1 MMAVEYFTFPGN
13 GEAVRAVF
21 NGVATIS
28 GSTMM
33 GGAMQAAALFGFL
46 VTLAVAVFKLD
57 LKDNFSYLFVVL
69 FCWMGMMVPKT
80 TVLITESGGYG
91 YTGRQYTVGNVP
103 VGLAYMGYFV
113 SSFGQSITR
122 KAEQVNHLPDDLN
135 YSRTGML
142 FGTRLMENI
151 REARIPDAQLTQDWA
166 LFMYQCSFFDMNLY
180 HFYNVQDLAQSA
192 DILAT
197 LTHTN
202 QALFTNVS
210 QIASRRGNMLQYN
223 GKSKTMT
230 CNEAA
235 KELKDRTR
243 FYSKNYLPGYIADR
257 VFAGLGTNSA
267 GINRVNALV
276 TLGNSSFQYLLDN
289 ARFDTLKNIEQA
301 AMVEV
306 IRQAGIINGQRNR
319 NPAAVQQAFA
329 QVQARNQYIAAQKTS
344 SSMASWNLPLI
355 RSAAEA
361 ILIGL
366 FPFVMILAML
376 GGIMAFRLL
385 SFYMMSMLWIQLWA
399 PVASI
404 INMIMTMN
412 AKRLFS
418 VEAANGVITPGTGD
432 TLLMAAADA
441 QAAAGAAM
449 WLIPVIAGALAMG
462 GRSLMNGMMGM
473 TSSAKSTGEA
483 AGSQVGSGNYS
494 AGNMNYNNSNA
505 NKHSLNPVYTDPQ
518 MMTAQS
524 AAGTSWRNMA
534 TGDSRAQMRNSSF
547 GVSSQS
553 QISQS
558 ESYSKAADRAET
570 SAQQWQASFRESVSQ
585 GNANRLAFATNY
597 GMDRSASEGYGM
609 GLDAAESRKLSY
621 VIDQGKKIAQKF
633 GVTNTSAV
641 ISAIAAGLG
650 ISGNTG
656 SSTKAQNIKNALG
669 AKGNLGWSGKS
680 QNTDQMVAEIGESIE
695 AGKRQG
701 ISFDSNFTDKVSQ
714 SEAYKVALN
723 SGNSL
728 AQTAEANFSKAREA
742 SHMASESYQKAQS
755 YREMAAQTYG
765 NGITIA
771 QDNTNALVQDNPELT
786 MSELNAG
793 QGGTYNAAIRA
804 GVNSQDR
811 LKAAAENSGW
821 KPNDLSPED
830 RPQNNTQA
838 AYKHFSDKVSSGAGA
853 AFGDV
858 QTQAHQAGI
867 IPDGISA
874 AINARGENLKQE
886 YANKSD
892 KVEGDINQG
901 RNSHRQEV
909 GRLATHAKNAQDQTN
924 GVTMR
929 INTHAL
935 PWNSFGERYD
945 NAMKDVR
952 EGKGYIGSGS
962 DQAAAHLGNPAL
974 ASEFDLPIPQRPGNS
989 KSSGSAVFRP
999 KE

>member
-1 MMAVEYFTFPGN
+1 MAVEYFTFPGN

-33 GGAMQAAALFGFL
+33 GGAMQSAALFGFL

-57 LKDNFSYLFVVL
+57 LRDNFSYLFVVL

-166 LFMYQCSFFDMNLY
+166 LFMNQCSFFDMNLY
-180 HFYNVQDLAQSA
+180 HFYTVQDLAQST

-197 LTHTN
+197 LGNTN

-210 QIASRRGNMLQYN
+210 QTTAEKNGRLKYN
-223 GKSKTMT
+223 GKSSTKT

-235 KELKDRTR
+235 KLLKERTE
-243 FYSKNYLPGYIADR
+243 FYSKNYLPSYIAER

-267 GINRVNALV
+267 GINRVNALA

-289 ARFDTLKNIEQA
+289 SRFDTLKNIEQA

-319 NPAAVQQAFA
+319 NSAAVQQAFA
-329 QVQARNQYIAAQKTS
+329 QVQARNQYIAAQKTG

-462 GRSLMNGMMGM
+462 GRSLLNGMMGM
-473 TSSAKSTGEA
+473 ATSAKTTGEA
-483 AGSQVGSGNYS
+483 AGSQAGAGNYS

-518 MMTAQS
+518 MLTAQS

-534 TGDSRAQMRNSSF
+534 TGENRYQGRADSF
-547 GVSSQS
+547 GNVSSTSTVSMSDVYTQAADRSTTAAKQYAASSVEQTTLGNTQTLAFGLQTVGQNGVNYSVTNGMSSSTAKSLDQIWQS
-553 QISQS
+553 AKDIAQRNGMGNDVQTVSSIALDLGARLSGGATTPPGTGLHGSATVSGGATIRGEGRSSNKLSHDISETAKTLESQGVSITRNTLENIGQS
-558 ESYSKAADRAET
+558 NAFTQAQTDSSSLASQAQASYNKAHQASISEQQSYAEAQSHREAASRTAQSGATVSIDNAKAIREYADKNGIAYSDMYNNPSLVTAAVMEEAVSQASTLRQQAEGTRFDSTGQVNPDDRPTNNVAAAYSNYVSEVNGQKSNTFASIQAEADRKGINRNEVRSNIDGWQQTLEQGSKAA
-570 SAQQWQASFRESVSQ
+570 Q
-585 GNANRLAFATNY
+585 NY
-597 GMDRSASEGYGM
+597 
-609 GLDAAESRKLSY
+609 
-621 VIDQGKKIAQKF
+621 
-633 GVTNTSAV
+633 N
-641 ISAIAAGLG
+641 
-650 ISGNTG
+650 
-656 SSTKAQNIKNALG
+656 
-669 AKGNLGWSGKS
+669 
-680 QNTDQMVAEIGESIE
+680 
-695 AGKRQG
+695 
-701 ISFDSNFTDKVSQ
+701 
-714 SEAYKVALN
+714 
-723 SGNSL
+723 
-728 AQTAEANFSKAREA
+728 
-742 SHMASESYQKAQS
+742 
-755 YREMAAQTYG
+755 
-765 NGITIA
+765 
-771 QDNTNALVQDNPELT
+771 
-786 MSELNAG
+786 
-793 QGGTYNAAIRA
+793 
-804 GVNSQDR
+804 
-811 LKAAAENSGW
+811 
-821 KPNDLSPED
+821 
-830 RPQNNTQA
+830 
-838 AYKHFSDKVSSGAGA
+838 
-853 AFGDV
+853 
-858 QTQAHQAGI
+858 
-867 IPDGISA
+867 
-874 AINARGENLKQE
+874 
-886 YANKSD
+886 
-892 KVEGDINQG
+892 
-901 RNSHRQEV
+901 QEV
-909 GRLATHAKNAQDQTN
+909 FD
-924 GVTMR
+924 
-929 INTHAL
+929 
-935 PWNSFGERYD
+935 
-945 NAMKDVR
+945 
-952 EGKGYIGSGS
+952 EGKGAYGRNKNNLNAQGQDTFNHVNTFAMGATQTFYSDKAYDQAKNKYGKTEGRPGSGS
-962 DQAAAHLGNPAL
+962 RNY
-974 ASEFDLPIPQRPGNS
+974 
-989 KSSGSAVFRP
+989 RP
-999 KE
+999 KK

>member
-1 MMAVEYFTFPGN
+1 MAVEYFTFPGN

-329 QVQARNQYIAAQKTS
+329 QVQARNQYIAAQKTG

-669 AKGNLGWSGKS
+669 AKGDLGWSGKS

-695 AGKRQG
+695 AGKLQG

>member
-1 MMAVEYFTFPGN
+1 MAVEYFTFPGN

-46 VTLAVAVFKLD
+46 VTLAVAAFKLD
-57 LKDNFSYLFVVL
+57 LRESFSYLFVVL

-142 FGTRLMENI
+142 FGTRLLENI
-151 REARIPDAQLTQDWA
+151 REARIPDTQLTQDWA
-166 LFMYQCSFFDMNLY
+166 LFMNQCSFFDMNLY
-180 HFYNVQDLAQSA
+180 HFYTVQDLAQST

-197 LTHTN
+197 LSNTN

-210 QIASRRGNMLQYN
+210 QTTAEQHGRLKYN
-223 GKSKTMT
+223 GKSTTMT

-235 KELKDRTR
+235 KLLKERTE
-243 FYSKNYLPGYIADR
+243 FYSKNYLPSYIADR

-267 GINRVNALV
+267 GINRVNALA

-289 ARFDTLKNIEQA
+289 SRFDTLKNIEQA

-319 NPAAVQQAFA
+319 NSAAVQQAFA
-329 QVQARNQYIAAQKTS
+329 QVQARNQYIAAQKTG

-418 VEAANGVITPGTGD
+418 MEAANGVITPGTGD

-462 GRSLMNGMMGM
+462 GRSLLNGMMGM
-473 TSSAKSTGEA
+473 TTSAKTTGEA
-483 AGSQVGSGNYS
+483 AGSQAGAGNYS

-518 MMTAQS
+518 MITAQS

-534 TGDSRAQMRNSSF
+534 TGESRYQGRADSF
-547 GVSSQS
+547 GNVSSTSTVSMSDVYTQAADRSTTAAKQYAASSVEQTTLGNTQTLAFGLQTVGQNGVNYAVTNGMSSSTAKSLDQVWQS
-553 QISQS
+553 AKDIAQRNGLGNDVQTVSSIALDLGARLSGGATTPPGTGLKGSATVSGGIKAEGRGISTNKLSHDISETAKTLESQGVSITRNTLENIGQS
-558 ESYSKAADRAET
+558 NAFTQAQTDSSSLASQAQASYNKAHQASISEQQSYAEAQSHREAASRTAQSGATVSIDNAKAIREYADKNGIAYSDMYNNPSLVTAAVMEEAVSQASTLRQQAEGTRFDSTGQVNPDDRPTNNVAAAYSNYVSEVNGQKSSTFASIQAEADRKGINRNEVRSNIDGWQQTLEQGSKAA
-570 SAQQWQASFRESVSQ
+570 Q
-585 GNANRLAFATNY
+585 NY
-597 GMDRSASEGYGM
+597 
-609 GLDAAESRKLSY
+609 
-621 VIDQGKKIAQKF
+621 
-633 GVTNTSAV
+633 N
-641 ISAIAAGLG
+641 
-650 ISGNTG
+650 
-656 SSTKAQNIKNALG
+656 
-669 AKGNLGWSGKS
+669 
-680 QNTDQMVAEIGESIE
+680 
-695 AGKRQG
+695 
-701 ISFDSNFTDKVSQ
+701 
-714 SEAYKVALN
+714 
-723 SGNSL
+723 
-728 AQTAEANFSKAREA
+728 
-742 SHMASESYQKAQS
+742 
-755 YREMAAQTYG
+755 
-765 NGITIA
+765 
-771 QDNTNALVQDNPELT
+771 
-786 MSELNAG
+786 
-793 QGGTYNAAIRA
+793 
-804 GVNSQDR
+804 
-811 LKAAAENSGW
+811 
-821 KPNDLSPED
+821 
-830 RPQNNTQA
+830 
-838 AYKHFSDKVSSGAGA
+838 
-853 AFGDV
+853 
-858 QTQAHQAGI
+858 
-867 IPDGISA
+867 
-874 AINARGENLKQE
+874 
-886 YANKSD
+886 
-892 KVEGDINQG
+892 
-901 RNSHRQEV
+901 QEV
-909 GRLATHAKNAQDQTN
+909 FD
-924 GVTMR
+924 
-929 INTHAL
+929 
-935 PWNSFGERYD
+935 
-945 NAMKDVR
+945 
-952 EGKGYIGSGS
+952 EGKGAYGRNKNNLNAQGQDTFNHVNTFAMGATQTFYSDKAYDQAKNKYGKTEGRPGSGS
-962 DQAAAHLGNPAL
+962 RNY
-974 ASEFDLPIPQRPGNS
+974 
-989 KSSGSAVFRP
+989 RP
-999 KE
+999 KK

>member
-1 MMAVEYFTFPGN
+1 MAVEYFTFPGN

-669 AKGNLGWSGKS
+669 AKGDLGWSGKS

-886 YANKSD
+886 YANKSG